1 MNNKFSEI
9 LLIILLFAIIL
20 IGAYVNVKTPYATR
34 SSYLINDGNLCNN
47 LASYTK
53 LTAVQQR
60 ELLNYIPKNDPKNLC
75 AKSPSAI
82 NLGELTGCFADLNH
96 DGVVDSAD
104 LPILLGAWG
113 VNPGHPADFT
123 GDGVVDSADLPILL
137 GAWGPCDCP
146 DCASQIPISSQ
157 NLIKN
162 FLGSKEYSKFVDANP
177 ELELNKNIR

>member
-1 MNNKFSEI
+1 LNSKKRRESFI
-9 LLIILLFAIIL
+9 IFLLIGIL
-20 IGAYVNVKTPYATR
+20 IATAIYLNTGTGKAIR
-34 SSYLINDGNLCNN
+34 SSYLTSDGNLCNN
-47 LASYTK
+47 LDPYPK

-60 ELLNYIPKNDPKNLC
+60 GLLNYIPKNDPKNLC

-82 NLGELTGCFADLNH
+82 KLGGLTGCFADLNN
-96 DGVVDSAD
+96 DGVV
-104 LPILLGAWG
+104 
-113 VNPGHPADFT
+113 N
-123 GDGVVDSADLPILL
+123 SADLPILL